1 MFKCGGT
8 EGVTHQRILTR
19 MSGIW
24 FSLFLWFYLLEQV
37 PFIFLVD
44 GSIRLHA
51 SKFKMYFRTSS
62 ACCVCCACCLHCV
75 VYYIMYVTIVFL
87 TIFHYDKNNDMRYD
101 CIYLSKP
108 KAKVRYE
115 ELH

>member
-1 MFKCGGT
+1 MGT

-19 MSGIW
+19 LSGNW
-24 FSLFLWFYLLEQV
+24 YSLFLWFYLLEQV
-37 PFIFLVD
+37 SFIFLVD

-75 VYYIMYVTIVFL
+75 VYYMYVTIVFL

-108 KAKVRYE
+108 
-115 ELH
+115 